1 MSAPTVDSGE
11 RSERTGEAAAD
22 RVAAWA
28 TGVGVGAMAFML
40 TWLIS
45 NRLTEALWGP
55 TAGAWVALIMAV
67 IAGFAVTALAGAR
80 LARRVLS

>member
-1 MSAPTVDSGE
+1 MSAPTSDLH
-11 RSERTGEAAAD
+11 AD

-40 TWLIS
+40 TWLIG

-55 TAGAWVALIMAV
+55 TTGAWVALVMAV